1 LNNAGASLEDLARM
15 GNTSIPMLVG
25 SYMKLQEKDGLA
37 LNKKVFLNVKERKI
51 QKK

>member
-25 SYMKLQEKDGLA
+25 SYMKWRIGIKQKSLPKCQKTQDSEKIA
-37 LNKKVFLNVKERKI
+37 YT
-51 QKK
+51 